1 MTGRLEGKVALI
13 TGAGSVGPGWG
24 NGRSAAVLFA
34 REGARIAAADIK
46 RSLLEPTVSM
56 VQSEHGDIAAFN
68 ADVTDADQVEKLVAD
83 VLGRFGRIDV
93 LVNNVGG
100 SRSGGPVE
108 LSVADWQSQLD
119 FNLTSTFL
127 TCKFVLP
134 AMKQQGPARS

>member
-1 MTGRLEGKVALI
+1 
-13 TGAGSVGPGWG
+13 
-24 NGRSAAVLFA
+24 
-34 REGARIAAADIK
+34 
-46 RSLLEPTVSM
+46 M

-134 AMKQQGPARS
+134 AMKQQGAGRS

>member
-100 SRSGGPVE
+100 SRAGGPVE